1 MTFKG
6 EGVAVPPMPL
16 AGDEVT
22 FTPDPRLPEPDRRLE
37 LTRQIAEHAIR
48 IGERLLAENADLRR
62 QLAARSRKK
71 SA

>member
-1 MTFKG
+1 LLF
-6 EGVAVPPMPL
+6 A
-16 AGDEVT
+16 ADEVT
-22 FTPDPRLPEPDRRLE
+22 LIPNPRLSEPDRRLE

-48 IGERLLAENADLRR
+48 IGERLLVENADLRR